1 MKLNDLRN
9 LLLTG
14 YNDIDFV
21 VNSKQSGVFSNV
33 HNSKLSFQAWCG
45 DRTKEYDNVDSLMI
59 DEFFD
64 GKSLLYL
71 SNLVEINIT

>member
-9 LLLTG
+9 LLLAG

-45 DRTKEYDNVDSLMI
+45 DQIKEYDNVDSLMI

-71 SNLVEINIT
+71 SNTLTPMR

>member
-9 LLLTG
+9 LLLAG

-45 DRTKEYDNVDSLMI
+45 DQIKEYDNVDSLMI